1 MSNTQNSFPQTL
13 VTTTPEEGFNLAIKL
28 ARLAVRA
35 SQPDKNKLMALR
47 PEYAENADSL
57 IAASHVVAIHFQTI
71 AQANCHWKY

>member
-1 MSNTQNSFPQTL
+1 MNNTQSDFPQTL
-13 VTTTPEEGFNLAIKL
+13 VTPTPEDGFNLAIKL
-28 ARLAVRA
+28 ARLAARA
-35 SQPDKNKLMALR
+35 TQPDKSKLMALR